1 MTSLTDNILSVTAL
15 DVAARK
21 LDCTVA
27 DLSTQPVSG
36 GYSLNRR
43 ALVSYANAWLFVKEV
58 DTTLLE
64 SDGNEELQWLK
75 KDYELTNLLRRDV
88 PELVSDWAELHANE
102 HVLLMSSY
110 RQEEGWL
117 WTPPTDSNLQAA
129 YIQAVIDATK
139 RLEQITFD
147 QPTIERLNLQSF
159 FRDELAFDNGI
170 ELITENDEI
179 RRRLSE
185 KFAALMEREEQ
196 PWLAHAYEHIHT
208 LMQDNEKL
216 ARLRA
221 HAKELVNQADDLFNH
236 CDVRSDNIAYNP
248 LTGSVKFVDWNW
260 ASFAPAKF
268 GSTEFLVDMARR
280 GVNITPWLDQ
290 LNPELLADTVG
301 YYAKRCLKDP
311 LSPESTLRDMQA
323 QSAAVALTL
332 YNAVVTNT

>member
-1 MTSLTDNILSVTAL
+1 MTSLTDNILSATAL
-15 DVAARK
+15 DIAARK
-21 LDCTVA
+21 LNCSVA
-27 DLSTQPVSG
+27 DLRIQSVSG

-43 ALVSYANAWLFVKEV
+43 ALVSYGDTWLFVKEV

-88 PELVSDWAELHANE
+88 PELVSDWAELHANG

-117 WTPPTDSNLQAA
+117 WTLPANPNLQAA

-139 RLEQITFD
+139 HFEQLTFD

-170 ELITENDEI
+170 ELIVENDEI

-185 KFAALMEREEQ
+185 KFTALTEREDQ
-196 PWLAHAYEHIHT
+196 PWLKRAYAHIHI
-208 LMQDNEKL
+208 LMQDSKKL
-216 ARLRA
+216 ARLKT

-248 LTGSVKFVDWNW
+248 ATGSVKFVDWNW

-280 GVNITPWLDQ
+280 GVDVTPWLNE

-311 LSPESTLRDMQA
+311 LTPESTLRDMQA
-323 QSAAVALTL
+323 QSAAIALSL
-332 YNAVVTNT
+332 YDAIS